1 MYPAEH
7 AHQCRF
13 SGTVLAYEC
22 VQLARQHIEIHV
34 S

>member
-1 MYPAEH
+1 MYPAEY
-7 AHQCRF
+7 AYQCRF
-13 SGTVLAYEC
+13 SGTVFAYER